1 MINGKRIL
9 ALIPARGGSKGIK
22 NKNIIDLCGKPL
34 ISYTIEAAKE
44 SRYIDSV
51 IVSTDSE
58 KIAEV
63 AISCGADVPF
73 LRPAAFALDTST
85 TIETVCHAIQTFAE
99 GGDRYDV
106 LVLLQ
111 PTSPLRTQEDID
123 GALEKFE
130 REGLSIASVSKAKD
144 SPILLRK
151 LTSKSQMVS
160 LLGLQSTVRR
170 QDMPP
175 VYRVNGSIYIN
186 AISSLN
192 ENTSFN
198 DNVCPYVMEESHS
211 VDIDDY
217 LDIEIA
223 KYFMERRRKFYEE
236 VVSEKSTTGGDI

>member
-34 ISYTIEAAKE
+34 ISYTIDAAKA
-44 SRYIDSV
+44 SKYIDSV

-63 AISCGADVPF
+63 AVSCGAGVPF
-73 LRPAAFALDTST
+73 MRPAALALDTST
-85 TIETVCHAIQTFAE
+85 TIEAVCHAVRTLEERA
-99 GGDRYDV
+99 DRYDV
-106 LVLLQ
+106 LILLQ

-130 REGLSIASVSKAKD
+130 RERLPIASVSKAKD

-151 LTSKSQMVS
+151 LTGESQMVS
-160 LLGLQSTVRR
+160 LLGLPSTVRR

-175 VYRVNGSIYIN
+175 VYKVNGSIYIN
-186 AISSLN
+186 EIGSLS
-192 ENTSFN
+192 ENTGFN
-198 DNVCPYVMEESHS
+198 DNACPYVMEESHS

-217 LDIEIA
+217 LDMEIA
-223 KYFMERRRKFYEE
+223 KYYIERRHERYE
-236 VVSEKSTTGGDI
+236 

>member
-34 ISYTIEAAKE
+34 ISYTIEAAKK

-63 AISCGADVPF
+63 AVSSGASVPF

-85 TIETVCHAIQTFAE
+85 TIEAVCHAIRSLVE
-99 GGDRYDV
+99 WGERYDV

-130 REGLSIASVSKAKD
+130 REGLPVASVSKAKE
-144 SPILLRK
+144 SPILLRQ
-151 LTSKSQMVS
+151 LTGESQMVS
-160 LLGLQSTVRR
+160 LLGLPSTVRR

-186 AISSLN
+186 EISSLN
-192 ENTSFN
+192 KDTSLN
-198 DNVCPYVMEESHS
+198 DNSCPYVMEESHS

-223 KYFMERRRKFYEE
+223 KYYLGRRHELHE
-236 VVSEKSTTGGDI
+236 

>member
-1 MINGKRIL
+1 MINQKRIL

-34 ISYTIEAAKE
+34 ISYTIAAAKE
-44 SRYIDSV
+44 SKYIDSV

-63 AISCGADVPF
+63 AVSCGASVPF
-73 LRPAAFALDTST
+73 LRPAALALDTST
-85 TIETVCHAIQTFAE
+85 TIVAVFHALQTLAE
-99 GGDRYDV
+99 CGDKYDV

-130 REGLSIASVSKAKD
+130 KEKLPLASVSKAKD

-151 LTSKSQMVS
+151 LTGKSKMVS
-160 LLGLQSTVRR
+160 LLGLPSTVRR

-175 VYRVNGSIYIN
+175 VYKVNGSIYIN
-186 AISSLN
+186 EISCLR
-192 ENTSFN
+192 ETTSFN

-211 VDIDDY
+211 IDIDDY
-217 LDIEIA
+217 LDLEIA
-223 KYFMERRRKFYEE
+223 KYYIERRHAF
-236 VVSEKSTTGGDI
+236 SEK

>member
-1 MINGKRIL
+1 MINKKRIL

-34 ISYTIEAAKE
+34 ISYTIAAAKE
-44 SRYIDSV
+44 SRYVDSV

-58 KIAEV
+58 KIAEIAV
-63 AISCGADVPF
+63 FYGADVPF
-73 LRPAAFALDTST
+73 LRPATLALDTST
-85 TIETVCHAIQTFAE
+85 TLETVCHAIKKLTE
-99 GGDRYDV
+99 CGDRYDV
-106 LVLLQ
+106 LLLLQ

-123 GALEKFE
+123 RALEKFA

-151 LTSKSQMVS
+151 LTGKSRMES

-186 AISSLN
+186 TVSSLN

-198 DNVCPYVMEESHS
+198 DNVCPYIMEESHS

-217 LDIEIA
+217 LDLEIA
-223 KYFMERRRKFYEE
+223 KYYMERRHRLYE
-236 VVSEKSTTGGDI
+236 

>member
-34 ISYTIEAAKE
+34 IAYTIAAAKE

-58 KIAEV
+58 KIAETAV
-63 AISCGADVPF
+63 SCGAGVPF
-73 LRPAAFALDTST
+73 LRPAALASDASA
-85 TIETVCHAIQTFAE
+85 TITAVCHAIQKLAE
-99 GGDRYDV
+99 YGDKYDV

-111 PTSPLRTQEDID
+111 PTSPLRTKEDID

-130 REGLSIASVSKAKD
+130 REGLPIASVSKAKD

-151 LTSKSQMVS
+151 LTGESQMVS
-160 LLGLQSTVRR
+160 LLGLSSTVRR

-175 VYRVNGSIYIN
+175 VYKVNGSIYIN
-186 AISSLN
+186 AISSLS

-217 LDIEIA
+217 PDIEIA
-223 KYFMERRRKFYEE
+223 KYHIERKRELYE
-236 VVSEKSTTGGDI
+236 

>member
-1 MINGKRIL
+1 MINGERIL

-34 ISYTIEAAKE
+34 ITYTIAAAME
-44 SRYIDSV
+44 SQYIDSV

-58 KIAEV
+58 RIAETAV
-63 AISCGADVPF
+63 SCGASVPF
-73 LRPAAFALDTST
+73 LRPAVFASDTST
-85 TIETVCHAIQTFAE
+85 TITTVCHAIQKLE
-99 GGDRYDV
+99 ECGDRYDV

-130 REGLSIASVSKAKD
+130 REKLPIASVSKVKD

-151 LTSKSQMVS
+151 LTGESQMVS
-160 LLGLQSTVRR
+160 LFGLPSTVRR

-186 AISSLN
+186 AISSLS

-223 KYFMERRRKFYEE
+223 KYYIKRKCVRYE
-236 VVSEKSTTGGDI
+236 

>member
-1 MINGKRIL
+1 MINGKKIL

-34 ISYTIEAAKE
+34 ISYTIAAAKE

-73 LRPAAFALDTST
+73 LRPAALALDTST
-85 TIETVCHAIQTFAE
+85 TIETVCHVIQTLAE
-99 GGDRYDV
+99 YGDRYDV
-106 LVLLQ
+106 LILLQ

-130 REGLSIASVSKAKD
+130 RERLPIASVSKAKD

-151 LTSKSQMVS
+151 LTGESQMVS
-160 LLGLQSTVRR
+160 MLGLPSTVRR

-186 AISSLN
+186 EIISLSA
-192 ENTSFN
+192 NTGFN

-217 LDIEIA
+217 LDLEIA
-223 KYFMERRRKFYEE
+223 KYYIERRYEFYE
-236 VVSEKSTTGGDI
+236 

>member
-34 ISYTIEAAKE
+34 ISYTIAAAKE

-63 AISCGADVPF
+63 AVSCGASVPF
-73 LRPAAFALDTST
+73 LRPIALALDTST
-85 TIETVCHAIQTFAE
+85 TVEAVCHTIRTLAE
-99 GGDRYDV
+99 CGDRYDV

-111 PTSPLRTQEDID
+111 PTSPLRTLEDID

-130 REGLSIASVSKAKD
+130 REGLPIASVSKAKD

-151 LTSKSQMVS
+151 LKGESQMES
-160 LLGLQSTVRR
+160 LLGLPCTVRR

-186 AISSLN
+186 TISSLSM
-192 ENTSFN
+192 NTSFN
-198 DNVCPYVMEESHS
+198 DNVFPYVMDESHS

-217 LDIEIA
+217 LDLEIA
-223 KYFMERRRKFYEE
+223 KYYI
-236 VVSEKSTTGGDI
+236 EKRHEIHE

>member
-1 MINGKRIL
+1 M
-9 ALIPARGGSKGIK
+9 IPARGGSKGIK
-22 NKNIIDLCGKPL
+22 NKNIIDLCGNPL
-34 ISYTIEAAKE
+34 ISYTIVAAKE

-58 KIAEV
+58 KIAEIAV
-63 AISCGADVPF
+63 SFGASVPF
-73 LRPAAFALDTST
+73 LRPTALALDTST
-85 TIETVCHAIQTFAE
+85 TVEVVCHAIRMLAE
-99 GGDRYDV
+99 RGDKYDV

-111 PTSPLRTQEDID
+111 PTSPLRAREDID

-130 REGLSIASVSKAKD
+130 RECLPVASVSKAKEP
-144 SPILLRK
+144 PILLRK
-151 LTSKSQMVS
+151 LTGESRMVS
-160 LLGLQSTVRR
+160 LLGLPSTVRR

-192 ENTSFN
+192 ESTSFN
-198 DNVCPYVMEESHS
+198 DNICPYVMEESHS

-223 KYFMERRRKFYEE
+223 KYYIEGKSKFYE
-236 VVSEKSTTGGDI
+236 KK

>member
-22 NKNIIDLCGKPL
+22 NKNIIELCGKPL
-34 ISYTIEAAKE
+34 ISYTIAAAKE
-44 SRYIDSV
+44 SSYIDSV

-63 AISCGADVPF
+63 AIACGACVPF
-73 LRPAAFALDTST
+73 LRPAELALDTST
-85 TIETVCHAIQTFAE
+85 TIETVCHAIE
-99 GGDRYDV
+99 WLVKYEDRYDV

-111 PTSPLRTQEDID
+111 PTSPLRTQGDID
-123 GALEKFE
+123 KALEKFE
-130 REGLSIASVSKAKD
+130 REGLPVASVSRAKD

-151 LTSKSQMVS
+151 LTGESQMVS
-160 LLGLQSTVRR
+160 LLGIPSTVRR

-186 AISSLN
+186 AISSLS

-198 DNVCPYVMEESHS
+198 DNACPYVMDESHS
-211 VDIDDY
+211 VDIDSY
-217 LDIEIA
+217 LDLEIA
-223 KYFMERRRKFYEE
+223 KYYMRDPSGSVE
-236 VVSEKSTTGGDI
+236 VTGI

>member
-1 MINGKRIL
+1 M
-9 ALIPARGGSKGIK
+9 IPARGGSKGIK

-34 ISYTIEAAKE
+34 ISYTIAAAKK

-58 KIAEV
+58 KIAEIAV
-63 AISCGADVPF
+63 SCGANVPF
-73 LRPAAFALDTST
+73 LRPAALALDTST
-85 TIETVCHAIQTFAE
+85 TIAAVCHAIQTLKE
-99 GGDRYDV
+99 SGDRYDV
-106 LVLLQ
+106 LILLQ
-111 PTSPLRTQEDID
+111 PTSPLRTKEDID

-151 LTSKSQMVS
+151 LTGESQMAS
-160 LLGLQSTVRR
+160 LIGLPSTIRR

-175 VYRVNGSIYIN
+175 VYRINGSIYIN
-186 AISSLN
+186 EISSLS

-198 DNVCPYVMEESHS
+198 DNICPYIMEESHS

-217 LDIEIA
+217 LDMEIA
-223 KYFMERRRKFYEE
+223 KYYIERKRGLYE
-236 VVSEKSTTGGDI
+236 

>member
-34 ISYTIEAAKE
+34 ISYTIAAAKE

-63 AISCGADVPF
+63 AVSCGASVPF
-73 LRPAAFALDTST
+73 LRPAALALDTST
-85 TIETVCHAIQTFAE
+85 TIETVCYTIQTLAE
-99 GGDRYDV
+99 CGDRYDV
-106 LVLLQ
+106 LMLLQ
-111 PTSPLRTQEDID
+111 PTSPLRTWEDID

-130 REGLSIASVSKAKD
+130 RERLPIASVSKAKE

-151 LTSKSQMVS
+151 LTGEYQMVS
-160 LLGLQSTVRR
+160 LLGLPSTVRR

-186 AISSLN
+186 AISSLS
-192 ENTSFN
+192 EDTSFN

-223 KYFMERRRKFYEE
+223 KYYIERKRAL
-236 VVSEKSTTGGDI
+236 

>member
-1 MINGKRIL
+1 MINKKRIL

-34 ISYTIEAAKE
+34 ISYTIAAAKE
-44 SRYIDSV
+44 SRYVDSV

-58 KIAEV
+58 KIAEIAV
-63 AISCGADVPF
+63 FYGADVPF
-73 LRPAAFALDTST
+73 LRPATLALDTST
-85 TIETVCHAIQTFAE
+85 TLETVCHAIKKLTAC
-99 GGDRYDV
+99 GDRYDV
-106 LVLLQ
+106 LLLLQ

-123 GALEKFE
+123 RALEKFA

-151 LTSKSQMVS
+151 LTGKSRMES

-186 AISSLN
+186 EISSLS
-192 ENTSFN
+192 ESTSFN
-198 DNVCPYVMEESHS
+198 DNVCPYVMDESHS

-217 LDIEIA
+217 LDLEVA
-223 KYFMERRRKFYEE
+223 KYYMEGKRRLYE
-236 VVSEKSTTGGDI
+236 